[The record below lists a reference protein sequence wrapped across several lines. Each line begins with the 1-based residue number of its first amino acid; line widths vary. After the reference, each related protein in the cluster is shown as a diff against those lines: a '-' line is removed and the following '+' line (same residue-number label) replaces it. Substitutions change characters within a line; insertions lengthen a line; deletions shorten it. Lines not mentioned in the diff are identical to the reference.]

1 MVTDYRKLWYDDK
14 AIANIFSLN
23 NLVNKYRVTYDS
35 HQDYS
40 LTVHA
45 DIVIIKFRINKQGLY
60 VFKPTYTT
68 ANSNVVTK
76 VEKNMVGFT
85 SRQIERA
92 KLAIKIYI
100 NVGLPTVNNLNHL
113 VSTNMVSN
121 FPISVADII
130 NAENI
135 YQTSTEILKGMSS
148 RRKPR
153 PVIKDDI

>member
-1 MVTDYRKLWYDDK
+1 
-14 AIANIFSLN
+14 
-23 NLVNKYRVTYDS
+23 
-35 HQDYS
+35 
-40 LTVHA
+40 
-45 DIVIIKFRINKQGLY
+45 
-60 VFKPTYTT
+60 
-68 ANSNVVTK
+68 
-76 VEKNMVGFT
+76 MVGFT